1 MKLDPKYGEKMKR
14 SLGAR
19 TYLFP
24 TPVLLV
30 GTYDQD
36 GKPNLMTAAW
46 GGICC
51 SDPPCINVSLRKAT
65 YSYAAIV
72 ERRAFTIG
80 IPSESQVQEADFIGI
95 ASGRRVDKFAA
106 TGLTPVQSKLV
117 DAPYAEE
124 IPFLL
129 ECELLHSV
137 ELGLHTLFVGKI
149 VDVKADERILAEDGQ
164 PDIFKLKPFSWEPA
178 HRHYISTGT
187 SLGQAFSIGK
197 IIREK

>member
-1 MKLDPKYGEKMKR
+1 MKR

-30 GTYDQD
+30 GTYDQE

-65 YSYAAIV
+65 YSHAAIV
-72 ERRAFTIG
+72 ERKAFTIG
-80 IPSESQVQEADFIGI
+80 IPSESQVREADFIGLS
-95 ASGRRVDKFAA
+95 SGRRVEKFAA
-106 TGLTPVQSKLV
+106 TGFTAGQSQLV

-129 ECELLHSV
+129 ECELVHSV

-149 VDVKADERILAEDGQ
+149 IDVKADENILAEVGQ
-164 PDIFKLKPFSWEPA
+164 PDIFKLKPLSWEPV

-187 SLGQAFSIGK
+187 SLGLAFSVGK
-197 IIREK
+197 TIREK